1 MPNLTPLVFP
11 RISRSIEDIRAGLY
25 SRVDAVQADYAARG
39 WLPRR
44 MNLNK
49 GVIRGLIELFAW
61 GKWQIY
67 TLLQRLMQQ
76 GVPHYSSAEWL
87 DLHAQSVGLTRKPA
101 TRAEGRVRFLR
112 RPDSP
117 GNHLIPAG
125 RIVRTLPDGQG
136 EIYRYVTTE
145 AAVLTADADYVGV
158 PTIAEEYGR
167 GSNAGVGQISEL
179 VTPVVGIAG
188 VANAA
193 DWLSSEGA
201 DAEDDAGLIERITL
215 RWLGNNG
222 VTKYAYKSW
231 ALSVP
236 GVISV
241 EILDQHPRGQGTV
254 GVVVRGSAVL
264 PTEALLERVRAAI
277 APEAPINDD
286 WYVVP
291 PTPVETP
298 VSGVLHYVAG
308 AGDPALMLREAELRI
323 LALFADRSDY
333 PEITPLAIGQD
344 MPLDLLTAAVMA
356 VPGVKSVDWL
366 APAADLPVPKDGLA
380 RLASLEFSALAEEE
394 A

>member
-1 MPNLTPLVFP
+1 
-11 RISRSIEDIRAGLY
+11 
-25 SRVDAVQADYAARG
+25 
-39 WLPRR
+39 

-61 GKWQIY
+61 GKWQLY
-67 TLLQRLMQQ
+67 TLLQRLVQQ
-76 GVPHYSSAEWL
+76 GVPHYSNDEWL
-87 DLHAQSVGLTRKPA
+87 DLHAQSVGLRRKEA
-101 TRAEGRVRFLR
+101 TKACGNINFYR
-112 RPDSP
+112 RESAG
-117 GNHLIPAG
+117 GNIVIPSG
-125 RIVRTLPDGQG
+125 RIVRTLPDGEG
-136 EIYRYVTTE
+136 EIYRYVTTA
-145 AAVLTADADYVGV
+145 AAVLPVDAAFVAV
-158 PTIAEEYGR
+158 PVEAEEYGS
-167 GSNAGVGQISEL
+167 GANAGVDQISEL
-179 VTPVVGIAG
+179 VTPVSGIGG
-188 VANAA
+188 VSNPA
-193 DWLSSEGA
+193 DWLTGEGA
-201 DAEDDAGLIERITL
+201 DVEGDVGLIERITL

-264 PTEALLERVRAAI
+264 PTEALLERVREAI
-277 APEAPINDD
+277 RPEAPINDD

-291 PTPVETP
+291 PEPVMTPI
-298 VSGVLHYVAG
+298 SGVLHYVAG
-308 AGDPALMLREAELRI
+308 AGDPALMMREAELRI
-323 LALFADRSDY
+323 LALFADKSPY

-366 APAADLPVPKDGLA
+366 APAADVLVPKDGLA
-380 RLASLEFSALAEEE
+380 RLASLEFSTLAEAE

>member
-1 MPNLTPLVFP
+1 MPTLTPIAFP

-25 SRVDAVQADYAARG
+25 SRIDAVQTDYAARG

-49 GVIRGLIELFAW
+49 GVIRGLIELYAW

-67 TLLQRLMQQ
+67 NLLQKLMQQ
-76 GVPHYSSAEWL
+76 GVPHYSSGEWL
-87 DLHAQSVGLTRKPA
+87 DLHAQSVGLTRKAA
-101 TRAEGRVRFLR
+101 TKASGKVDFYRREGTA
-112 RPDSP
+112 
-117 GNHLIPAG
+117 GNIVIPAG

-145 AAVLTADADYVGV
+145 QVVLPVDAEFAAVPVQ
-158 PTIAEEYGR
+158 AEEYGS
-167 GSNAGVGQISEL
+167 GANAGVGQISEL
-179 VTPVVGIAG
+179 VTPVSGISG
-188 VANAA
+188 VSNAA
-193 DWLSSEGA
+193 DWLTSEGA
-201 DAEDDAGLIERITL
+201 DVEEDAGLIERITL

-264 PTEALLERVRAAI
+264 PTEALLTRVRAAI
-277 APEAPINDD
+277 APEAPVNDD

-291 PTPVETP
+291 PTPVMAA

-308 AGDPALMLREAELRI
+308 AGYPALIAREAELRI
-323 LALFADRSDY
+323 LSLFADKSGY

-344 MPLDLLTAAVMA
+344 MPRDLLTAAVMA

-366 APAADLPVPKDGLA
+366 APVADVLVPKDGLA
-380 RLASLEFSALAEEE
+380 RLESLEFAAFAEAE